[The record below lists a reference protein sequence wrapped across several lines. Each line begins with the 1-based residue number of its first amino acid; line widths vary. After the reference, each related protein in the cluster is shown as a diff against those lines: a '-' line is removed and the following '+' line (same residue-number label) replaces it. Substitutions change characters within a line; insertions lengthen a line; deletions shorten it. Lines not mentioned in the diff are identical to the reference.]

1 MGTVQLQPYLPN
13 TAELAG
19 LVQSN
24 DAGYEWQSHFTK
36 GCQALGAHSANQT
49 TLRRVTPAGRLHKP
63 RIREVFALR
72 AASPWCIY
80 NWDFLSPDGTTHSTH
95 NTNTPWTR
103 RRSLWDLINIQWR

>member
-49 TLRRVTPAGRLHKP
+49 TLRCVMPVGWLHKP
-63 RIREVFALR
+63 RIREDLPCELPVLGVF
-72 AASPWCIY
+72 IT
-80 NWDFLSPDGTTHSTH
+80 GTS
-95 NTNTPWTR
+95 
-103 RRSLWDLINIQWR
+103 